1 MFIFNVSQKTM
12 TNYVQKTLIAHLFGF
27 LTLILTHIF
36 WSIIVYGN
44 ASSGDTGIIIIWSG
58 IFLTIFYLIFVL
70 VPKKT
75 IEKLSVKMNLIGFSF
90 SFALYSL
97 IGFIILIGWIFL
109 NSSFNGVF
117 FDAFFY
123 GLTFGFTFYT
133 LNINKRKINFK
144 GFITIF
150 SIPIFLFLFY
160 ILILPRIFPSFAFKI
175 VPKETK
181 DEIVKKTLPKFK
193 KGDDF
198 KDLEKALP
206 GYFNSINCNFS
217 TNSLMK
223 DFQYTLV
230 VENCK
235 ITKIEYGPRKNDN
248 GITEMVVEESIEKK

>member
-1 MFIFNVSQKTM
+1 M

-44 ASSGDTGIIIIWSG
+44 ASSGDTGIIIIWAG

-70 VPKKT
+70 IPKRT
-75 IEKLSVKMNLIGFSF
+75 IEKLSVKMNIIGFSF

-144 GFITIF
+144 GFITLF

-160 ILILPRIFPSFAFKI
+160 IMILPRIFPSFAFKI

-235 ITKIEYGPRKNDN
+235 ITKIEYGPRKNNN